1 MDGSKRT
8 FFSDYGGFDISS
20 RNHTLGDCSFVG
32 KNIFDER
39 VLSDIEEYISR
50 QQLVDAQCGTGNSYK
65 NKNDQSITRSTK
77 IHWMRSQDKCLV
89 PIYHEISTKIRLIN
103 HNMWDYTYDGYEPFQ
118 YSEYDISDHFDWHID
133 QIKFTG
139 PNIRKVSF
147 SIGLSN
153 EDEYEGGDLVLKQSD
168 KDNHYKLGRGD
179 IIVFPSW
186 MLHKVTPITK
196 GKRRV
201 VVGWAQGSII

>member
-1 MDGSKRT
+1 MDGSRRT
-8 FFSDYGGFDISS
+8 FFSDYGGFDVDS
-20 RNHTLGDCSFVG
+20 RNHSLGDCTFLG

-39 VLSDIEEYISR
+39 VLSNIEEYISR
-50 QQLVDAQCGTGNSYK
+50 QQLEDATAFGYPNEISK
-65 NKNDQSITRSTK
+65 TRSTK
-77 IHWMRSQDKCLV
+77 IHWMSSQDNCLV
-89 PIYHEISTKIRLIN
+89 SIYHDISTQIRLIN
-103 HNMWDYTYDGYEPFQ
+103 HNIWDYTYDGYEPFQ

-153 EDEYEGGDLVLKQSD
+153 EDEYEGGDLVIKSSD
-168 KDNHYKLGRGD
+168 KENHYKLGRGD
-179 IIVFPSW
+179 ALVFPSW
-186 MLHKVTPITK
+186 ILHKVTPITK